1 MLYAFRYLETTAL
14 PVFMKGFLASFAFVY
29 FL

>member
-1 MLYAFRYLETTAL
+1 MLHAFHYLEATAW
-14 PVFMKGFLASFAFVY
+14 PVFMKGFLASFALVY